1 MLQTIG
7 EKVRALRKSRNV
19 SQEILCGTLNMPLS
33 TYSNKERL
41 SKFTTKELQV
51 ICTTLNCPYDIIISD
66 KPFNPMQLNFE
77 HDNIVFVNQNE
88 ENIPLYQNT
97 ESIFLTDKEKK
108 LLKFMRTLTTEKRNE
123 LWDYIEKL
131 KDGEQ

>member
-1 MLQTIG
+1 MSQSIG

-19 SQEILCGTLNMPLS
+19 SQEILCGILKMPLS

-41 SKFTTKELQV
+41 SKFTTDELQI
-51 ICTTLNCPYDIIISD
+51 ICQKLNCPYDVIISD

-77 HDNIVFVNQNE
+77 HNEIMFVHQNE
-88 ENIPLYQNT
+88 ADIPLYKDYET
-97 ESIFLTDKEKK
+97 IFLTDKEKK
-108 LLKFMRTLTTEKRNE
+108 LLKFMRTLTPQKRNE

-131 KDGEQ
+131 KDGEN